1 MLIRDALQTD
11 AAGIARVHV
20 NSWRTTYRG
29 IVPDQVLDSLSL
41 ERREQYWHDL
51 LSDPKNQDINLVADV
66 PPVGIAGFAS
76 AGKERTGE
84 FPYQGELYAIYI
96 LKAYQGRGVGRQLVE
111 AIVLRLQEQGL
122 TSMMVWVL
130 KDNLFRAFYEALGGQ
145 EVGEQDIKIGDS
157 TLVEVAYGWKDI
169 RSLTA

>member
-51 LSDPKNQDINLVADV
+51 LSDPKNQDINLVADA
-66 PPVGIAGFAS
+66 PPVGVVGFAS

-111 AIVLRLQEQGL
+111 AIILRLQDQGL

-145 EVGEQDIKIGDS
+145 EVGEQDITIGES
-157 TLVEVAYGWKDI
+157 TMVEVAYGWKDF

>member
-20 NSWRTTYRG
+20 NSWRSTYRG

-51 LSDPKNQDINLVADV
+51 LTDPKNQDINLVADV
-66 PPVGIAGFAS
+66 PPVGVVGFAS

-145 EVGEQDIKIGDS
+145 EVGEQDIKIGES
-157 TLVEVAYGWKDI
+157 NLVEVAYGWKDI
-169 RSLTA
+169 LSLTA

>member
-29 IVPDQVLDSLSL
+29 IVPDQFLDSLSL

-51 LSDPKNQDINLVADV
+51 LSDPVNKDINLVADV
-66 PPVGIAGFAS
+66 PPVGVVGFAS

-122 TSMMVWVL
+122 ISMMVWVL

-145 EVGEQDIKIGDS
+145 EIGEQDIKIGEA